1 MVKYF
6 LSFTITNSCK
16 NKQILFIINDNQR
29 LKDLLQKKVGKR
41 IQQIRIEKKL
51 SQQDL
56 AAKCNFEKSNM
67 SRLESGGA
75 NATLSTLNIVSNALN
90 VEPVELFKF

>member
-1 MVKYF
+1 M
-6 LSFTITNSCK
+6 
-16 NKQILFIINDNQR
+16 FIIKDNQR
-29 LKDLLQKKVGKR
+29 LKDLLQIKVGKR

>member
-1 MVKYF
+1 ME
-6 LSFTITNSCK
+6 
-16 NKQILFIINDNQR
+16 
-29 LKDLLQKKVGKR
+29 DLLQIKVGKR

-75 NATLSTLNIVSNALN
+75 NATLLTLSIVSKALDI
-90 VEPVELFKF
+90 EPVELFKFWNNFKTDFFICYT